1 MEELEIVYYPDA
13 DTVLE
18 NAVKEPIDIYFMDIN
33 SDRKE
38 IFSCYVTL
46 LKEQL

>member
-1 MEELEIVYYPDA
+1 
-13 DTVLE
+13 
-18 NAVKEPIDIYFMDIN
+18 MDIN

-46 LKEQL
+46 LKEQLWT